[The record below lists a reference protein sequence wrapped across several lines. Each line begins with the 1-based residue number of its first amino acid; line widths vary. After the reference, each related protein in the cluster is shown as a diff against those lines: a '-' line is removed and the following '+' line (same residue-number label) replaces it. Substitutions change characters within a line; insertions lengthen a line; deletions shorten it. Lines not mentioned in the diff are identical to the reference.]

1 MKWKKKKKKNIYTQI
16 KISSIIFHLQTE
28 HSFTSDIPFKI
39 SASKEARRGRGRC
52 KKCPKATRKHLPR
65 SYPSPWSLFQ
75 GVSSSIFFLLFFFFF
90 FFFRLLQRLRPRAL
104 NASND
109 DTPWSTRFYALRK
122 PRNSSP
128 EDKLQWFLWNIKGSS
143 LNGRRRNDRYNN
155 NRACCDRRK
164 MHFDFRNLKF
174 IPSRVLVNENWER
187 RLNICWWWYIL
198 KF

>member
-1 MKWKKKKKKNIYTQI
+1 MKKKKKKNIYTQI

-90 FFFRLLQRLRPRAL
+90 FFFPSTSTPTATCTKCKQRRHPVV
-104 NASND
+104 
-109 DTPWSTRFYALRK
+109 
-122 PRNSSP
+122 NS
-128 EDKLQWFLWNIKGSS
+128 FLCF
-143 LNGRRRNDRYNN
+143 
-155 NRACCDRRK
+155 A
-164 MHFDFRNLKF
+164 
-174 IPSRVLVNENWER
+174 ETTE
-187 RLNICWWWYIL
+187 
-198 KF
+198 